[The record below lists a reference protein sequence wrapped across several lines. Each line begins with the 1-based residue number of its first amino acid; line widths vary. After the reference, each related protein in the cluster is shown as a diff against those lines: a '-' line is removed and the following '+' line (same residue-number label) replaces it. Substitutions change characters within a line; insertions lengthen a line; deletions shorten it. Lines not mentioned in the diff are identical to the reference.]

1 MPANLFKL
9 ALTAAFSL
17 LFLFSLIA
25 VYVNDQFSV
34 LVSEDSVFTI
44 ESGSTLSAITKRL
57 TVDDLLP
64 VNNIAFK
71 TFVLLTRGKGSIQA
85 GQYQLKAGMPSHE
98 VLALLRSGKVIRYR
112 ITFPEGLRVK
122 EWLAR
127 LQKAPH
133 LDAKT
138 AGMTRGE
145 IVQSLGLTKEL
156 EGSLFPDT
164 YQYILGD
171 SDLDVLKLAVRE
183 MSEVLGEEWSGR
195 AMTAI
200 STPFEALILA
210 SMIEKETGYGPDR
223 EKVASVFH
231 NRLDIG
237 MKLQSDPTVI
247 FGLGVGF
254 DGDLKRSHLKADTP
268 YNTYTRRGLPPGPI
282 CSPGRASINAALGG
296 SSHPYFY
303 FVAMGDGKS
312 YFSVNLEEHNKAVN
326 RYQKKRKQ

>member
-1 MPANLFKL
+1 MPANLLKL
-9 ALTAAFSL
+9 ALTAALSL
-17 LFLFSLIA
+17 LFLFILVA
-25 VYVNDQFSV
+25 VYVNDQLSV
-34 LVSEDSVFTI
+34 PVSDDSVFTI
-44 ESGSTLSAITKRL
+44 EQGSTLSAITKRL
-57 TVDDLLP
+57 TLNDLLP
-64 VNNIAFK
+64 VNNIVFKAFA
-71 TFVLLTRGKGSIQA
+71 LLTRDKGSIQA
-85 GQYQLKAGMPSHE
+85 GQYQLKAGMLSQE
-98 VLALLRSGKVIRYR
+98 VLALFRSGKVIRYR
-112 ITFPEGLRVK
+112 ITFPEGLQVR

-127 LQKAPH
+127 LRRAPY
-133 LDAKT
+133 LDVKT

-145 IVQSLGLTKEL
+145 IIQSLGLTLEL

-171 SDLDVLKLAVRE
+171 SDLDILKLAVRE
-183 MSEVLGEEWSGR
+183 MSEVLGDEWNGR

-223 EKVASVFH
+223 AKVASVFH

-247 FGLGVGF
+247 FDLGAGF

-268 YNTYTRRGLPPGPI
+268 YNTYTRKGLPPGPI

>member
-1 MPANLFKL
+1 MPANLFRL

-44 ESGSTLSAITKRL
+44 EPGSTLSAITKRL
-57 TVDDLLP
+57 TVDNLLP

-71 TFVLLTRGKGSIQA
+71 TFVLLTRGEGSIQA
-85 GQYQLKAGMPSHE
+85 GQYQLKAGMPGHE
-98 VLALLRSGKVIRYR
+98 VLALFRSGKVIRYR

-127 LQKAPH
+127 LQQAPY

-183 MSEVLGEEWSGR
+183 MSEVLGDEWSGR

-231 NRLDIG
+231 NRLDTG

-247 FGLGVGF
+247 FGLGAGF

-296 SSHPYFY
+296 SSHPYLY

-312 YFSVNLEEHNKAVN
+312 YFSVNLEDHNKAVN

>member
-1 MPANLFKL
+1 MSANLFKP

-25 VYVNDQFSV
+25 VYVNNQFSI

-44 ESGSTLSAITKRL
+44 EPGSTLSAITKRL
-57 TVDDLLP
+57 TAVDLLP

-71 TFVLLTRGKGSIQA
+71 TFALLTKGEGSIQA

-98 VLALLRSGKVIRYR
+98 VLALFRSGQVIRHS

-127 LQKAPH
+127 LQQAPY

-145 IVQSLGLTKEL
+145 IHQFLGLPTEL
-156 EGSLFPDT
+156 EGLLFPDT
-164 YQYILGD
+164 YHYSLGD
-171 SDLDVLKLAVRE
+171 SDLDILKLAVRE
-183 MSEVLGEEWSGR
+183 MSEVLGDEWSGR

-223 EKVASVFH
+223 KKVASVFH
-231 NRLDIG
+231 NRLDTG
-237 MKLQSDPTVI
+237 MRLQSDPTVI
-247 FGLGVGF
+247 FGLGTGF
-254 DGDLKRSHLKADTP
+254 DGDLKRSHLKADTA
-268 YNTYTRRGLPPGPI
+268 YNTYTRKGLPPGPI

-296 SSHPYFY
+296 SDHPYFY

-312 YFSVNLEEHNKAVN
+312 YFSVNLDEHNKAVN
-326 RYQKKRKQ
+326 RYQKKRTQ

>member
-9 ALTAAFSL
+9 ALTAVLSL
-17 LFLFSLIA
+17 LFLFSLVAI
-25 VYVNDQFSV
+25 YVNSQLSV
-34 LVSEDSVFTI
+34 SVSEDSVFTI
-44 ESGSTLSAITKRL
+44 EQGSNLSAITKRL
-57 TVDDLLP
+57 TVNELLP

-71 TFVLLTRGKGSIQA
+71 AFALLTRDEGAIQA
-85 GQYQLKAGMPSHE
+85 GQYQLKAGMPSQE
-98 VLALLRSGKVIRYR
+98 VLALFRAGKVIRYS

-127 LQKAPH
+127 LQQAPY

-138 AGMTRGE
+138 AGMTRE
-145 IVQSLGLTKEL
+145 AIVQSLGLTTEL
-156 EGSLFPDT
+156 EGALFPDT

-171 SDLDVLKLAVRE
+171 SDLDILKLAVRE
-183 MSEVLGEEWSGR
+183 MSDVLGDEWSGR

-200 STPFEALILA
+200 STPSDALVLA

-223 EKVASVFH
+223 EKIASVFH
-231 NRLDIG
+231 NRLDTG

-247 FGLGVGF
+247 FGLGAGF

-282 CSPGRASINAALGG
+282 CSPGRAAINAALGG

-312 YFSVNLEEHNKAVN
+312 YFSVTLEEHNNAVN
-326 RYQKKRKQ
+326 RYQKKREQ

>member
-85 GQYQLKAGMPSHE
+85 GQYQLKAGMPSQE
-98 VLALLRSGKVIRYR
+98 VLALFRSGKVIRYS

-127 LQKAPH
+127 LQQAPY

-138 AGMTRGE
+138 ARMTRGE
-145 IVQSLGLTKEL
+145 IVQSLGLTTEL

-183 MSEVLGEEWSGR
+183 MSEVLGDEWSGR
-195 AMTAI
+195 AMTTI
-200 STPFEALILA
+200 STPFDALILA

-223 EKVASVFH
+223 VKVASVFH

-268 YNTYTRRGLPPGPI
+268 YNTYTRKGLPPGPI

-296 SSHPYFY
+296 SSHPYLY